1 MNNWIFMCGNA
12 VLNLIMKP
20 LSPQKCSLEFNNEA
34 TQLNK
39 KSKSNVLRYEP
50 SLFIYTNIITWLTQ
64 KRCKCWCY
72 TCMSMLW
79 MYLPFCRTS
88 WRRRTSKDNRW
99 VRGKPWDAEN
109 QVRFTKMS
117 HRPEHCY
124 TFHTIFLQSPLTS
137 QILRD
142 GIVLWQYFETCLI
155 AIEYRLLDSLVVE
168 CWLLVREVAGSIPSQ
183 GPRLTKDVIKMVPVV
198 PLFITEY
205 SKGKYWLFLKN
216 NIRK

>member
-12 VLNLIMKP
+12 VLNLITSP
-20 LSPQKCSLEFNNEA
+20 LSPQISLI
-34 TQLNK
+34 K
-39 KSKSNVLRYEP
+39 KSESNVLRYKAW
-50 SLFIYTNIITWLTQ
+50 LFIYTNVITWLTQ

-72 TCMSMLW
+72 TCMLMLC

-88 WRRRTSKDNRW
+88 WRRCTSKDNRW
-99 VRGKPWDAEN
+99 VRGKPRDAEN

-117 HRPEHCY
+117 HRPEYRY

-142 GIVLWQYFETCLI
+142 GIVLWQYFETCLT

-168 CWLLVREVAGSIPSQ
+168 CWLLVREVAGSIPS
-183 GPRLTKDVIKMVPVV
+183 
-198 PLFITEY
+198 
-205 SKGKYWLFLKN
+205 
-216 NIRK
+216 